1 MLSIIC
7 ENAFLTFVPG
17 IKHVYNY
24 DVLVTWVSL
33 FRFEVDLNQIFIG
46 KQKMYRIEFEL
57 PYFETSLGAELYCLV
72 LVPDVLRH

>member
-24 DVLVTWVSL
+24 DVLVTLGSL
-33 FRFEVDLNQIFIG
+33 LRFEIDLNQIFIG
-46 KQKMYRIEFEL
+46 KQKMDRIEIEL
-57 PYFETSLGAELYCLV
+57 PCFETWLGAEFYCLV